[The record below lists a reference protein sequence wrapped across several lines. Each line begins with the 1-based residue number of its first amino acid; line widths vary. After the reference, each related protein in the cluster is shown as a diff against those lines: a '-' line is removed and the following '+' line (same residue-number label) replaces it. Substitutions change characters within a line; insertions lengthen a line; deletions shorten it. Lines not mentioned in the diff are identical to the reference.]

1 MIDKKYENLNK
12 YQSITNDDLKKV
24 VGGSDLGDLWRNAT
38 DWLWGF
44 KNGFEG
50 RKRHPRSWRDR
61 D

>member
-1 MIDKKYENLNK
+1 MTKKFDKLSN
-12 YQSITNDDLKKV
+12 YQDLSDKNLKKT
-24 VGGSDLGDLWRNAT
+24 VGGSDLGDLWTNAR

-50 RKRHPRSWRDR
+50 RARHHRSWRDR

>member
-1 MIDKKYENLNK
+1 MDKRFNGLNNFQNL
-12 YQSITNDDLKKV
+12 SNDRLEQT
-24 VGGSDLGDLWRNAT
+24 VGGSDWGDIWTGAR

-50 RKRHPRSWRDR
+50 RARHHRSWRDR

>member
-1 MIDKKYENLNK
+1 MTKKFDKLSSYQDLSCDNLRK
-12 YQSITNDDLKKV
+12 T
-24 VGGSDLGDLWRNAT
+24 VGGSDLGDLWTGAR

-50 RKRHPRSWRDR
+50 RARHHRSWRDR